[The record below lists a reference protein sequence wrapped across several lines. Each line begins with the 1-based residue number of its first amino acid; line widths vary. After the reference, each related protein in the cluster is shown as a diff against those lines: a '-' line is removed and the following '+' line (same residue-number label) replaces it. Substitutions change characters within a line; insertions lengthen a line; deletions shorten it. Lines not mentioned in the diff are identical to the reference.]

1 MSMEVRPMKPID
13 GMPYSHT
20 NAGSAAFTHLVD
32 SPGINQSWY
41 VTGFI
46 LTGGGTADGFSF
58 LRRMSILLASG
69 SDTIIFADNA
79 ALEPGSGSAT
89 IEFGIR
95 TSDVSLGT
103 MIFKTTG
110 SPING
115 YNIEVDSGGKL
126 KATFGDGTNTA
137 SITSWNKINDDNWH
151 HVVINYEYQQSNGIN
166 MYIDG
171 KIAATA
177 VSNASVGACD
187 GTTANLVML
196 GSAGKDVYFSTLG
209 IYKGGILSDATIA
222 ARAGLANLEEDFACG
237 SKFVGN
243 ETNLTFAVN
252 LDEGTG
258 SGAGACNDLVGSV
271 DGDLTGTWTD
281 GEGLPIDPYTLKE
294 TIKYNTGILTS
305 SGVISSS
312 VVILPHALKIGRNNP
327 IRINETD
334 GGFGLEIYAYKDR
347 Y

>member
-1 MSMEVRPMKPID
+1 MSRPTKPED
-13 GMPYSHT
+13 GWPYSHT
-20 NAGSAAFTHLVD
+20 NAGSVAFSHLVN
-32 SPGINQSWY
+32 SPGLNSSWY
-41 VTGFI
+41 ITGFI
-46 LTGGGTADGFSF
+46 LSGGGTADGFSF
-58 LRRMSILLASG
+58 LRRMSVLLAAG

-89 IEFGIR
+89 IEFGIK

-103 MIFKTTG
+103 MIFKTSG

-115 YNIEVDSGGKL
+115 YNIEVDSAGKL

-137 SITSWNKINDDNWH
+137 SITSYNAINDGNWH
-151 HVVINYEYQQSNGIN
+151 HVVINYEYQQADGIN
-166 MYIDG
+166 LYIDG
-171 KIAATA
+171 EQAAAA

-196 GSAGKDVYFSTLG
+196 GTNAKSVYLSTFG

-222 ARAGLANLEEDFACG
+222 ARAGVPALGVGNACG
-237 SKFVGN
+237 SKFIGT

-281 GEGLPIDPYTLKE
+281 GEGLPIDSHTLKE
-294 TIKYNTGILTS
+294 TIKYNTGVMTTT
-305 SGVISSS
+305 GVIGNS
-312 VVILPHALKIGRNNP
+312 VVTFPHPIKIGRNNP

-334 GGFGLEIYAYKDR
+334 GGFGLELFGFKDIY
-347 Y
+347 